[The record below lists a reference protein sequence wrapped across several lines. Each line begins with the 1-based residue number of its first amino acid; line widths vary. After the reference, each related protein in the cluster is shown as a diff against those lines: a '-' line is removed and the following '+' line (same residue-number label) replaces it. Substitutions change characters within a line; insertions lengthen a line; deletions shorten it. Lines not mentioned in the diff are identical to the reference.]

1 MGESF
6 YDYLYGANKK
16 SEEPGKATM
25 DSDPKSEAKEP
36 VSETVAMDEGISEWT
51 HKFVIYCTNPTKE
64 FEEELKS
71 KDGVVAV
78 FMKEKEAKPSL
89 EETNSPNNK

>member
-6 YDYLYGANKK
+6 YDYMYGVNKK

-25 DSDPKSEAKEP
+25 DSDPKSETKESI
-36 VSETVAMDEGISEWT
+36 SETVAMDEGIGEWT
-51 HKFVIYCTNPTKE
+51 HKFVIYSKNPTKE

-78 FMKEKEAKPSL
+78 FMKEKEAKPYP
-89 EETNSPNNK
+89 EETNSPNDK